1 MHIAKILLQAGSVMS
16 QIKSHVNYSS
26 KFSAQKKLIK
36 LF

>member
-16 QIKSHVNYSS
+16 QIKTCEYSS
-26 KFSAQKKLIK
+26 KFSAQKKLVK